1 MQRVS
6 SYLKMRVLGAIESAP
21 GSTVVARI
29 RHVSEQPFVD
39 EDGRRFQFTWRT
51 IQTWY
56 SRYKKDGTTTVLP
69 KPRSDKGKTRKMTP
83 EEVLE
88 AIEQVRG
95 NFRGAHNVTAFYRAC
110 IEKGLLQRERI
121 APNTFRRVIKQHEL
135 LKPDAEV
142 ESKRRLA
149 FAKAH
154 ANELWQADTMV
165 GPYVTQGAGK
175 VQAKLIAFLDDASRV
190 VCHGEFFE
198 SDNTEERL
206 IVPVVN
212 RTLHT
217 YHSTLRI
224 LCEAFQIETDG
235 VDVRCERRLIEE
247 ARRLNAA
254 GKMLAP
260 VIDDAHLMDVA
271 ALRKIRLLFED
282 FPKNHCLVLIAQPE
296 LLSRLSLTV
305 NEDIKS
311 RVTYSVLLQKLA
323 PDTLADFIKSELDKV
338 ALAHSTFTD
347 DALSLIVRSAE
358 GGLRRAKNLC
368 LAALLDAVRDR
379 TKTVDLKH
387 VNRVLLQPHWRHYE
401 AAFPEGMSGALE
413 GRNIAKVAAAAA
425 GGAL

>member
-1 MQRVS
+1 MIRAHFGLEKDPFSSAHLTLLPQQREV
-6 SYLKMRVLGAIESAP
+6 LDTLRVHCQQGGLCVVVGEP
-21 GSTVVARI
+21 GT
-29 RHVSEQPFVD
+29 
-39 EDGRRFQFTWRT
+39 
-51 IQTWY
+51 
-56 SRYKKDGTTTVLP
+56 
-69 KPRSDKGKTRKMTP
+69 GKT
-83 EEVLE
+83 
-88 AIEQVRG
+88 AIKQALCQYDPKR
-95 NFRGAHNVTAFYRAC
+95 
-110 IEKGLLQRERI
+110 LI
-121 APNTFRRVIKQHEL
+121 APVL
-135 LKPDAEV
+135 
-142 ESKRRLA
+142 
-149 FAKAH
+149 
-154 ANELWQADTMV
+154 
-165 GPYVTQGAGK
+165 
-175 VQAKLIAFLDDASRV
+175 
-190 VCHGEFFE
+190 
-198 SDNTEERL
+198 
-206 IVPVVN
+206 N

-224 LCEAFQIETDG
+224 LCEAFQIEAEG

-311 RVTYSVLLQKLA
+311 RVTYSVLLQTLA
-323 PDTLADFIKSELDKV
+323 PDALADFIRGELDKV

-358 GGLRRAKNLC
+358 GGVRRAKNLC

-401 AAFPEGMSGALE
+401 AAFPDAAGGPPE
-413 GRNIAKVAAAAA
+413 GRNGARGAASAV
-425 GGAL
+425 GGAP